1 MDNYAGG
8 GAVNL
13 GGFFSGITNTVAR
26 EQQRLA
32 NQQAQEAKRLQSEQ
46 DKLTDIVKKVNVNG
60 VQKQHLPE
68 ITAKLESIYDTY
80 YKANQAEKQSD
91 RLAYRLELEK
101 NIAELGADVAMS
113 KQYGQQFLKVADQI
127 ALKPQLFSGD
137 ARKQFEL
144 NFNKP
149 LSQLNGTEANLQM
162 YISPDTSILDKTED
176 IITKSLWSRANEKTT
191 YGKTIGVGQTGDR
204 VTQTFKTKSINQD
217 DLGAEIFKTYN
228 DNSGYRNIID
238 YQASQ
243 VGMTPQ
249 EYLLERTK
257 TISQINKPIVEEG
270 QFRNSRPRAPK
281 SSSSDSVNSGFT
293 VENNFDIN
301 YGSRTAGKTATVTA
315 REYVAIPTSP
325 TISAGKFSMQDTD
338 GNQYDSKNTTEELKL
353 VSVGTFPVLKSNVQT
368 KSAGTLK
375 AGAMATKS
383 YAEKNPDKVEYVPK
397 AVVNVKRKRQSGD
410 GDITTTYF
418 ADPKEVIARTKL
430 TKAQK
435 TALDAYTQTAR
446 SKSTAPRTA
455 TTTSTTPK
463 KKTISG
469 F

>member
-32 NQQAQEAKRLQSEQ
+32 NQQAQEAKRLQAEQ
-46 DKLTDIVKKVNVNG
+46 DKLTDIVKKVNING

-68 ITAKLESIYDTY
+68 ITSKLESIYDTY
-80 YKANQAEKQSD
+80 YKANKAEKQSD

-113 KQYGQQFLKVADQI
+113 KQYGQQFIKVADQI
-127 ALKPQLFSGD
+127 ALKPQLFSSD
-137 ARKQFEL
+137 AKRQFEQ

-149 LSQLNGTEANLQM
+149 LSQLTGTEGNLQT
-162 YISPDTSILDKTED
+162 YISPDTSIVDKTED
-176 IITKSLWSRANEKTT
+176 AITKTLWSRASEKTT

-243 VGMTPQ
+243 VGMTPR

-257 TISQINKPIVEEG
+257 TIAGINKPIVEEG

-281 SSSSDSVNSGFT
+281 SGSGGSGTADVGTYRQQNVEGLLQRSQDTLGRVKAQLLPTAEVNYLTNKG
-293 VENNFDIN
+293 
-301 YGSRTAGKTATVTA
+301 
-315 REYVAIPTSP
+315 REYVRIKTPTDLDKGTGGDVVFIPLDDPNAP
-325 TISAGKFSMQDTD
+325 TKLNTYLSLATGEKVSGSKFGIVKGKPTGALSEP
-338 GNQYDSKNTTEELKL
+338 NIRKKANTT
-353 VSVGTFPVLKSNVQT
+353 
-368 KSAGTLK
+368 
-375 AGAMATKS
+375 
-383 YAEKNPDKVEYVPK
+383 
-397 AVVNVKRKRQSGD
+397 
-410 GDITTTYF
+410 TT
-418 ADPKEVIARTKL
+418 
-430 TKAQK
+430 
-435 TALDAYTQTAR
+435 
-446 SKSTAPRTA
+446 
-455 TTTSTTPK
+455 K